1 MSLSLLSTVYAE
13 SPPTIKVPDGYEIV
27 AQYGSGYTYT
37 ANGNEEEL
45 LFDTY
50 IVRVPTDTTV
60 IANVI
65 PGFDISHCECSTHD
79 WDNLGEDTYEFD
91 NGYDL
96 TIHSGCKEPEPTIYV
111 PWEKSD
117 LYDFY
122 GVQYSDKNYDNTIQV
137 YFFLANADSG
147 ETVDKTGI

>member
-1 MSLSLLSTVYAE
+1 MKGRRAGTNVPARLNIIKMKKRLFSVLLVLIMSLSLLSTVYAE

-65 PGFDISHCECSTHD
+65 PGFDISVFHTD
-79 WDNLGEDTYEFD
+79 FRQFWRTEFKSGFFTGND
-91 NGYDL
+91 SYSNG
-96 TIHSGCKEPEPTIYV
+96 I
-111 PWEKSD
+111 W
-117 LYDFY
+117 Y
-122 GVQYSDKNYDNTIQV
+122 GVLYGSR
-137 YFFLANADSG
+137 
-147 ETVDKTGI
+147 TV